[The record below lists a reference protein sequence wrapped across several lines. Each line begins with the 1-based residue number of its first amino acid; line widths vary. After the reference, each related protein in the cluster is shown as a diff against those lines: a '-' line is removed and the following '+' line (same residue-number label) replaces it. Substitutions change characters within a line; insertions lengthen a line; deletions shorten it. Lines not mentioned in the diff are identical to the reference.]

1 MDNASENASES
12 TMEPG
17 VNKVIPVVSS
27 AEAAVVSG
35 KSNVPVLFQESKPE
49 SASMRSKSANKQSKF
64 ERSLLNRIELKIV
77 FLTGTATPNSI
88 ANACPEAIAIPE
100 HRNISVVASP
110 DQLAGGKEVQN
121 WTTNVNSRGSAE
133 LSPSKSTQGQQR
145 QTPMGSSAFQ
155 LPSNSSSAAS
165 TPTHQQKPQ
174 HVKETAV
181 VNAAAPDP
189 VVAAVAPSN
198 MSRKNQ
204 RKVQKRK
211 EQEKK
216 KQKAAATITNTSTAN
231 NSSNNNGNNNNI
243 SNNAKSGAVS
253 NAKGNNCGAATSP
266 DSSITTFATTTS
278 KLTTTNAVASVIAD
292 KAMAPTTTDKLS
304 ATSNNSS
311 VSFSLR
317 DKQPKDRSGNSSNHN
332 EEANSEKIRK

>member
-1 MDNASENASES
+1 M
-12 TMEPG
+12 
-17 VNKVIPVVSS
+17 
-27 AEAAVVSG
+27 
-35 KSNVPVLFQESKPE
+35 Q
-49 SASMRSKSANKQSKF
+49 RSKSANEQGKF
-64 ERSLLNRIELKIV
+64 DKSLLFRIELKVIY
-77 FLTGTATPNSI
+77 LTGTAMPNSI
-88 ANACPEAIAIPE
+88 ANECAEAIAIPE
-100 HRNISVVASP
+100 QRNISVVASP

-121 WTTNVNSRGSAE
+121 WTTNLSSRGSAE
-133 LSPSKSTQGQQR
+133 LSPTDSTLGQHK
-145 QTPMGSSAFQ
+145 QTSSGSNAFQ
-155 LPSNSSSAAS
+155 LASNSSSAAS

-181 VNAAAPDP
+181 VSAAAPDP

-231 NSSNNNGNNNNI
+231 SSSNNNGNNNNI

-253 NAKGNNCGAATSP
+253 NAKGNNCVASTNA
-266 DSSITTFATTTS
+266 DVSITTFATTTS
-278 KLTTTNAVASVIAD
+278 KLTTTNAVASVMVD
-292 KAMAPTTTDKLS
+292 KAMAPPTTDKLS

-311 VSFSLR
+311 LSFSLR
-317 DKQPKDRSGNSSNHN
+317 EKQPKDRTGNSSNHN
-332 EEANSEKIRK
+332 EEATGEQICK